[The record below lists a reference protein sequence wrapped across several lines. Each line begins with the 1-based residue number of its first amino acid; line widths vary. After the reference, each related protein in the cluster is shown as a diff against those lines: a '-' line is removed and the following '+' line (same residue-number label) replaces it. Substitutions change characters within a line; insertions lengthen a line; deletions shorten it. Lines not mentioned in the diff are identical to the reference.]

1 MSVSNKYI
9 DINKILG
16 YKRVF
21 NVLLSDRNAGKTY
34 GVIKLLYKNFIDKG
48 HKFYRVK
55 KDS

>member
-34 GVIKLLYKNFIDKG
+34 GVIKLLYKI
-48 HKFYRVK
+48 YLVK
-55 KDS
+55 NDR